1 MPLLKCNVAAPALNQ
16 SWIISNVG
24 SKCYFFL
31 KTIVGHSTI
40 REFIKM
46 GVGRG
51 NTFLKWSLCDSTVYD
66 GYIPKPGKAS
76 VFIFQVFFTK

>member
-31 KTIVGHSTI
+31 KTIVGHSTM
-40 REFIKM
+40 REFIKNGGGEREHLFKM
-46 GVGRG
+46 E
-51 NTFLKWSLCDSTVYD
+51 SL
-66 GYIPKPGKAS
+66 
-76 VFIFQVFFTK
+76 